1 MKDKNKKPVVLVIAG
16 HDPSG
21 GAGIQADIES
31 IADTGCHAATIITSL
46 TAQDTNTITGVSPQD
61 SLFFKEQIK
70 LILNDMDV
78 LACKIGMIGSD
89 DLVEIIHAELS
100 KRTIPIV
107 LDPIIN
113 SETGI
118 NLSSETTYKKIIKIV
133 AAQAK
138 LCILAPQM
146 M

>member
-70 LILNDMDV
+70 LILN
-78 LACKIGMIGSD
+78 AISQ
-89 DLVEIIHAELS
+89 
-100 KRTIPIV
+100 
-107 LDPIIN
+107 N
-113 SETGI
+113 
-118 NLSSETTYKKIIKIV
+118 
-133 AAQAK
+133 
-138 LCILAPQM
+138 ILRQQPPM
-146 M
+146 VFDCCV